1 MEAPSLTIGIEEEY
15 QIVDA
20 HTRELRP
27 RIAEI
32 MGGED
37 ADLLDHAT
45 LQPELHA
52 STVEVATPVCETVAE
67 ARDEL
72 ADLRRIVS
80 DLARENGLEIM
91 AAGTHPIS
99 DWQNQEITPLERYRG
114 IREDMA
120 EVAHRM
126 LAFGLHVHVGVED
139 RDFLIDAMN
148 FSRYFLPHLLA
159 LSTSSPF
166 WSGRETGLKSYR
178 TVVWESF
185 PRTGL
190 PPHLESWSAYQDML
204 DTMIATGCLEDG
216 SKIWWD
222 IRPNPNYP
230 TLEFR
235 VCDVCTRVD
244 EAICLAALFQ
254 ALVAKLWRLRSENLT
269 FRNYPRSL
277 TAENKWRA
285 VRYGIEGEL
294 IDFGKKEAKP
304 ARALIE
310 ELIEDFL
317 GDVVDE
323 LGVREEVEYA
333 YRIME
338 EGTSADR
345 QLAAWR
351 ETGSLEAVVD
361 RLVEETREG
370 LD

>member
-20 HTRELRP
+20 DSRRLRP
-27 RIAEI
+27 HITEI
-32 MGGED
+32 LGDEEKG
-37 ADLLDHAT
+37 LLGDDI

-52 STVEVATPVCETVAE
+52 STVEVATPVCESVQE
-67 ARDEL
+67 ARTEL
-72 ADLRRIVS
+72 ARLRRTVS
-80 DLARENGLEIM
+80 DLAREHGLEIM

-120 EVAHRM
+120 ELAHRM

-139 RDFLIDAMN
+139 RDFLVDAMN
-148 FSRYFLPHLLA
+148 VCRYFLPHLLA

-178 TVVWESF
+178 TVVWENF

-190 PPHLESWSAYQDML
+190 PPHLDSWSDYQDML
-204 DTMIATGCLEDG
+204 ETLVATGCLSDG
-216 SKIWWD
+216 TKIWWD

-230 TLEFR
+230 TLELR
-235 VCDVCTRVD
+235 VCDVCTRID

-285 VRYGIEGEL
+285 VRYGIEGKL
-294 IDFGKKEAKP
+294 IDFGKKEEMP

-310 ELIEDFL
+310 ELVDDFL

-323 LGVREEVEYA
+323 LGIREEVEYA
-333 YRIME
+333 HRILD

-345 QLAAWR
+345 QLAAWE

-370 LD
+370 I